1 MLRQSILAILLIFV
15 STLGSVH
22 SNASVHSKG
31 SVENKLKILGD
42 DRWTHWP
49 WRLAQPIP
57 WSDIQGIWKVEG
69 SENVSYFSFKK
80 IYGRNSDLR
89 QISLKQIDPESCQ
102 VIGSGVGIEK
112 GSFIYA
118 QITNEDGA
126 IFRLN
131 LSAFKCSDSPLLP
144 NEKNDCVDSM
154 MVLSIGEVSVANL
167 DQMLHMRIQKLTS
180 DLNENI
186 CFIK

>member
-1 MLRQSILAILLIFV
+1 MRQSILAILLIFM
-15 STLGSVH
+15 STLCSVH
-22 SNASVHSKG
+22 SNAAVHSKA
-31 SVENKLKILGD
+31 SIDKKLKILGD

-57 WSDIQGIWKVEG
+57 WNDIQGIWKIEG
-69 SENVSYFSFKK
+69 SGESVSYFSFKK
-80 IYGRNSDLR
+80 IYGKNNDLH
-89 QISLKQIDPESCQ
+89 QISLKQIDPESCK

-144 NEKNDCVDSM
+144 DEKNDCVDSM
-154 MVLSIGEVSVANL
+154 MVLSIGELSVANL
-167 DQMLHMRIQKLTS
+167 DQMDHMRIQKLTS
-180 DLNENI
+180 DLNQNI
-186 CFIK
+186 CLIK